1 MQNTNPFYEYLPDD
15 SELKVSHT
23 YKDSLFRFIFSQNKE
38 YALSLYNAVNGSSYT
53 NVDDLE
59 FITLESAFFI
69 KMRNDAAFV
78 FDKTLSLYEH
88 QSTYNPNMPLRGLFY
103 FADLYRKIL
112 TTSDL
117 YSSSRIM
124 IPAPQYIVFYNGT
137 DRKKVPENIRLKLSD
152 SFMTSE
158 NTNRNY
164 DSDFE
169 WTATMININSSHN
182 QAIMDSCS
190 ILNEYSKFIETVRKF
205 SCTTELKGAII
216 MAIDE
221 CLNEG
226 ILTNILNTYRWEVA
240 AMAWSEF
247 DEKEY
252 YVVVKKESY
261 QEGYDSGHRKGI
273 KLGRKEEQAKTA
285 QAILE
290 RDDALAEKEIAIEKY
305 NSVLAENEHLK
316 EMLIKNGITM

>member
-1 MQNTNPFYEYLPDD
+1 MRDTNPFLEYLPDD
-15 SELKVSHT
+15 SELKVSRT
-23 YKDSLFRFIFSQNKE
+23 YKDSLFRFIFAQSKE

-124 IPAPQYIVFYNGT
+124 IPTPQYIVFYNGT
-137 DRKKVPENIRLKLSD
+137 DRKNVPENIQLKLSD

-158 NTNRNY
+158 NTTRIY
-164 DSDFE
+164 DSKFE
-169 WTATMININSSHN
+169 WTATMININSGHN

-190 ILNEYSKFIETVRKF
+190 MLDEYSKFIETVRKF
-205 SCTTELKGAII
+205 SCNVELKGAII

-221 CLNEG
+221 CLKEG
-226 ILTNILNTYRWEVA
+226 ILTDFLSTYRWEVA
-240 AMAWSEF
+240 AMAWGEF

-252 YVVVKKESY
+252 YDVVKKESY
-261 QEGYDSGHRKGI
+261 QEGYDSGYDSGHKEGI
-273 KLGRKEEQAKTA
+273 KLGREEEHQKTV

-290 RDDALAEKEIAIEKY
+290 LDAINKKYADATAELNHLKG
-305 NSVLAENEHLK
+305 VLAQ
-316 EMLIKNGITM
+316 NGITVE